1 MYLDPVCKKN
11 PVHRKTQ
18 SGFLVP
24 LAAIIVVG
32 IAILAIA
39 IARFSGQAAT
49 ATTQEG
55 LAVQAYYA
63 ADSAAQYTMNRLFFN
78 APNKAAADTNCVN
91 VSGSS
96 LNYNTVGL
104 AVCSSDITCSVSS
117 IAGSNASYYLITSA
131 ASCGSGVTFA
141 ERTITVS
148 AWYP

>member
-1 MYLDPVCKKN
+1 MFLDLARKKN
-11 PVHRKTQ
+11 LPNRKTQ
-18 SGFLVP
+18 NGFLVP

-32 IAILAIA
+32 IAVLAIA

-49 ATTQEG
+49 TTTQEG

-63 ADSAAQYTMNRLFFN
+63 ADSAAQYAMNRLFFN
-78 APNKAAADTNCVN
+78 APNKTAANTNCAN

-104 AVCSSDITCSVSS
+104 TVCSSDITCSVSS
-117 IAGSNASYYLITSA
+117 IAGSSASYYLITSA
-131 ASCGSGVTFA
+131 ASCGSGITFA